1 MHPKQPH
8 PSQKKIP
15 LDFASAAIWLVG
27 SILGKTWRF
36 TINGTKSIDPFKD
49 TDKGVIYCFWHSN
62 ILPLAYIFRNIG
74 VTAVV
79 SASRDGDRATA
90 VAQRWNHDTIRGS
103 SSRGQIGV
111 IRQCM
116 RVLANK
122 RNIVIIPDGPH
133 GPAMQI
139 KQGPAMIA
147 MMTNAAVY
155 PVKAEPEAA
164 WRLKSWDKFMI
175 PKPFTTIRIT
185 IGDPIIAKDIPQNE
199 NRVEQFT
206 QKLQEAMTL

>member
-1 MHPKQPH
+1 MSPIKQIAV
-8 PSQKKIP
+8 QDKIP
-15 LDFASAAIWLVG
+15 LDFASGAIWLLG
-27 SILGKTWRF
+27 SVLGKTWRF
-36 TINGTKSIDPFKD
+36 TVNGTKTIDPFKD
-49 TDKGVIYCFWHSN
+49 QDKGVIYCFWHSN
-62 ILPLAYIFRNIG
+62 ILPLAYIFRNTG

-164 WRLKSWDKFMI
+164 WRLKSWDRFII
-175 PKPFTTIRIT
+175 PKPFTTIRVT
-185 IGDPIIAKDIPQNE
+185 IGDPLFATDIPQGE
-199 NRVEQFT
+199 NRVAQFT
-206 QKLQEAMTL
+206 NQLQKAMNL